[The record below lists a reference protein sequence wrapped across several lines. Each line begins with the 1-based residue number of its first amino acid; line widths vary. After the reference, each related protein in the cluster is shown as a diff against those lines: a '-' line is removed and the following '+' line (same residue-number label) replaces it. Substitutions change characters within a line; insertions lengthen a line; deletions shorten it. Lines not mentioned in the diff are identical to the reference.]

1 MSSPCATCNCPADG
15 EWLPCTTECLQEE
28 RLWRLRSREEYIPLP
43 PLPVSDDECD
53 CDSDSYVSKRA
64 EEDVYTLTE
73 PFDLPGWIESPK
85 SEAYR
90 KSIGHLVNF
99 PHILHEAEL
108 IYGLLS
114 ENINTAVDLIYALY
128 AINLPRCVFARSIP
142 ASVRWHISKMLEVG
156 VIKVSTN

>member
-1 MSSPCATCNCPADG
+1 M
-15 EWLPCTTECLQEE
+15 
-28 RLWRLRSREEYIPLP
+28 
-43 PLPVSDDECD
+43 
-53 CDSDSYVSKRA
+53 
-64 EEDVYTLTE
+64 
-73 PFDLPGWIESPK
+73 PGWIESPK